1 MQGMLMVLLVTIHNL
16 NREKAYAERFDKSRD
31 SMRAFRGA
39 WRAFLI
45 DIPNHIA
52 SIQDQF

>member
-1 MQGMLMVLLVTIHNL
+1 MVLLVTIHDL

-31 SMRAFRGA
+31 SMRTFRGA
-39 WRAFLI
+39 WRGFLI